1 MSGLVGVSSSMYRPV
16 ISNVLSPVIK
26 DEVKFI
32 SSLEI
37 VSRKVWALAETA
49 IIVAIAGCRHG
60 I

>member
-1 MSGLVGVSSSMYRPV
+1 MSGLVGVSSGMYRPG
-16 ISNVLSPVIK
+16 ISTVLSPMIK
-26 DEVKFI
+26 DVVKFI

-37 VSRKVWALAETA
+37 VSRKVWALAETV